1 MTKYV
6 VQVLIAVILLFVIL
20 KQNRTIN
27 KMELDVKP
35 TSDSLVIMKNKF
47 DSITME
53 VVVKD
58 IDLGRFEHVLDR
70 AEAEMSPDC
79 KQELETILSQTE

>member
-1 MTKYV
+1 MKKYL
-6 VQVLIAVILLFVIL
+6 VQVVIAGILLFVIF

-53 VVVKD
+53 IVIKD

-70 AEAEMSPDC
+70 AEAEMSPEC